1 MDKARRLKAEGCSVV
16 DLSGGDPDFATA
28 PHVTQVAVEAL
39 QSGFTHY
46 TPSRGIPEL
55 LQAIAHKLETE
66 NGVVFNPKSEILVTP
81 GAKQALFVATQAL
94 LNPGDQ
100 AILFDPCWVSYAPCV
115 ELAGATPVYVA
126 MNTRTTA
133 ADLKSG
139 LKRAITPRTSLI
151 ILNTP
156 NNPTG
161 QVWTQAHLQVMVE
174 AAQAHDL
181 WVLSDEIYEAIIYD
195 GAQHISIASLPGMLK
210 RTMIL
215 NGLSKSHAM
224 TGWRLGYVA
233 GPEPLIREMLKI
245 HQHSSTCAA
254 SFVQKAAVAA
264 LEGSSEYTR
273 HMVHRY
279 KSRRDELATRLNVIP
294 GVQCDLPQGAF
305 YAFPNIAGTG
315 LSSIE
320 FTDRLLAA
328 EAVAVT
334 PGNAFG
340 AGGEGHVRL
349 SFANS
354 DDILHDGAR
363 RIEHFVLGLN
373 ISTRSV
379 HS

>member
-1 MDKARRLKAEGCSVV
+1 
-16 DLSGGDPDFATA
+16 
-28 PHVTQVAVEAL
+28 
-39 QSGFTHY
+39 
-46 TPSRGIPEL
+46 
-55 LQAIAHKLETE
+55 
-66 NGVVFNPKSEILVTP
+66 
-81 GAKQALFVATQAL
+81 
-94 LNPGDQ
+94 
-100 AILFDPCWVSYAPCV
+100 
-115 ELAGATPVYVA
+115 
-126 MNTRTTA
+126 
-133 ADLKSG
+133 
-139 LKRAITPRTSLI
+139 
-151 ILNTP
+151 
-156 NNPTG
+156 
-161 QVWTQAHLQVMVE
+161 
-174 AAQAHDL
+174 
-181 WVLSDEIYEAIIYD
+181 VLSDEIYEAIIYD

-279 KSRRDELATRLNVIP
+279 KSRRDELATRLNAIS